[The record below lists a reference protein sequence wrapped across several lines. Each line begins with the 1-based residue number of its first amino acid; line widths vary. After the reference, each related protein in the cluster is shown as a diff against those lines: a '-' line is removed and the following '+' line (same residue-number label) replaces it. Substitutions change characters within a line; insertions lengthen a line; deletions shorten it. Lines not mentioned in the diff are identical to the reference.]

1 MAENSLDGVLVDLND
16 VRKCVAFLTDS
27 GFEAPCDIDHP
38 LAWMLAILWE
48 CGATNEQ
55 IKGMFDW
62 TCGAVERDEAATGAK
77 MPAGDWGF
85 CFCEVRTARGPRNG
99 HICDGACPAA
109 DEGSALRADREGRLR
124 VRF

>member
-1 MAENSLDGVLVDLND
+1 MVSWSMLGDL
-16 VRKCVAFLTDS
+16 RKCVAFLTDS
-27 GFEAPCDIDHP
+27 GFDAPCDISHP
-38 LAWMLAILWE
+38 LAWMLSILWS

-62 TCGAVERDEAATGAK
+62 TCRVVEEHELTGAK

-85 CFCEVRTARGPRNG
+85 CFCEVPTRRGSGNGRTCAG
-99 HICDGACPAA
+99 DCPSPA

-124 VRF
+124 IRW